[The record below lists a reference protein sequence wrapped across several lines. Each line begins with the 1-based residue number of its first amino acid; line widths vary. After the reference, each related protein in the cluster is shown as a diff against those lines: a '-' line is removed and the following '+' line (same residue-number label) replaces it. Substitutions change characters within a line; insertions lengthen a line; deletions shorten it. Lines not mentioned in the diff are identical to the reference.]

1 MCSAAT
7 AVFLNEWIEN
17 YLKSVKDFRDRM
29 KIKSLGYKVTDEES
43 GIVFELI
50 PKTEEATQE
59 LIEKFFGSF
68 QVLKAETPKVEVLK
82 KERKTP
88 KKPKYVRLKPEK
100 ITNLVKP
107 KPEKKGIPNPLER
120 QIKELTDLPEE
131 FVIADMGDLFEKEGY
146 YRKKIIENAYHDIY
160 NMIEKNKIIYL
171 EGTKPKKYRIVS
183 RDASD
188 LG

>member
-1 MCSAAT
+1 
-7 AVFLNEWIEN
+7 
-17 YLKSVKDFRDRM
+17 M

-59 LIEKFFGSF
+59 LVEKFFDSF
-68 QVLKAETPKVEVLK
+68 QVLKVETPTVEFLSEVK
-82 KERKTP
+82 KPP
-88 KKPKYVRLKPEK
+88 KKTKFM
-100 ITNLVKP
+100 NP

-120 QIKELTDLPEE
+120 QTKELADLPEE
-131 FVIADMGDLFEKEGY
+131 FVITDIGELFEKEGY
-146 YRKKIIENAYHDIY
+146 DKKKIMDNAYHDIY
-160 NMIEKNKIIYL
+160 NMMKKNKIIYL

-183 RDASD
+183 RDTSD